1 MSLNIKYA
9 EKLEKITHLISNS
22 ESIENLVA
30 NSQTIIEKIIIV
42 ELSGIFLYDKK
53 SNKLKLMSYRGFTKA
68 ESILAEKTA
77 LERHPGWVCKN
88 KKPILIKDTLTEKN
102 IITTDSRRRWQT
114 RSRVCIPILTKDEC
128 IGIITLSSAK
138 PNRFNDS
145 HVSILNFV
153 AILFS
158 NVYLNL
164 LFKKDQEDKQE
175 KLLNYIE
182 EIKKT
187 KKLQERFLANLSHE
201 IRTPLNTIIGISNI
215 LKQSPYVKKE
225 KDSIKILS
233 ISAEN
238 LKGLINDILD
248 FSKIEANELKLEM
261 DTVSIKEMIE
271 NAIFSFKEKIN
282 LKNLEIKSIYDSKLN
297 LLQSDKIKL
306 NQVILNILSN
316 AIKFTENGKISL
328 SVKVLKDTINTQK
341 IAIVIKD
348 TGIGI
353 TKEKIGIIF
362 EPFQQED
369 ITITRKYGGTGL
381 GLSLS
386 KNIINLLGGE
396 LDVKSTK
403 NKGSAFK
410 IEIELKKA
418 TNITKNKKVLP
429 KKEIPD
435 LLNQNPHI
443 LLVEDDDLNIFL
455 IKKLSNLWGTK
466 IDIAKNGKKAIEV
479 LQKKSFDLILMDVQ
493 MPVMDGFKAT
503 NYIRENLKL
512 HTPIIG
518 LTANAVKT
526 DQQKCLNAGMTEYIT
541 KPFDA
546 DNLKQKISELIS
558 KTKK

>member
-1 MSLNIKYA
+1 MSINIKYA
-9 EKLEKITHLISNS
+9 EKLEKITQLISNS
-22 ESIENLVA
+22 DSLENLVA

-138 PNRFNDS
+138 PNSFNDS

-164 LFKKDQEDKQE
+164 LFKKDQEEKQE

-316 AIKFTENGKISL
+316 AIKFTENGTISL
-328 SVKVLKDTINTQK
+328 SVKVLKDTTKTQK
-341 IAIVIKD
+341 IEIVIKD

-435 LLNQNPHI
+435 VLNQNPHI

-503 NYIRENLKL
+503 KYIRENLKL

-546 DNLKQKISELIS
+546 DNLKQKISDLIS

>member
-1 MSLNIKYA
+1 MSINIKYA
-9 EKLEKITHLISNS
+9 EKLEKITQLISNS
-22 ESIENLVA
+22 DSLENLVA
-30 NSQTIIEKIIIV
+30 NSQTIIEKIILV

-88 KKPILIKDTLTEKN
+88 KKPILIKDTLIEKN

-138 PNRFNDS
+138 PNSFNDS

-164 LFKKDQEDKQE
+164 LFKKDQEEKQE

-328 SVKVLKDTINTQK
+328 SVKVLKDTTNTQK

-503 NYIRENLKL
+503 KYIRENLKL